1 MARFTAVAIAMLLV
15 LTAIVWAAWYF
26 AGLARLDPATVTRLR
41 LSRLA
46 EASYAYAD
54 RHGELPSYLA
64 DLGPDPVDGKPYSTA
79 DGWGRPVLYRRFT
92 PAAAELRSFG
102 PDGAPSLRAESPSA
116 DNAATPTTAPA
127 DPDGDDLVVPLRHSQ
142 PAR

>member
-26 AGLARLDPATVTRLR
+26 AGLAQLDPATVTRLR
-41 LSRLA
+41 LNRLA
-46 EASYAYAD
+46 DAAHAYAD
-54 RHGELPSYLA
+54 RHGEFPSSLA
-64 DLGPDPVDGKPYSTA
+64 DLGPDPLDGKPFTTT

-92 PAAAELRSFG
+92 PAAAELRSPG
-102 PDGAPSLRAESPSA
+102 PDGAPSPQAENPSA
-116 DNAATPTTAPA
+116 DDDATPTTAPA
-127 DPDGDDLVVPLRHSQ
+127 DPDGDDLVVPLRHPK